1 MGPLTLDPL
10 MLLGKEARLQWSNC
24 YARRPGEEDFAEAV
38 RILAA
43 GGEGLSGLLTH
54 QVPLEAFERAFE
66 IAGDKQSGAV
76 KVTVIP

>member
-1 MGPLTLDPL
+1 M
-10 MLLGKEARLQWSNC
+10 
-24 YARRPGEEDFAEAV
+24 

-43 GGEGLSGLLTH
+43 GGEGLSGLITH
-54 QVPLEAFERAFE
+54 EVALDEFERAFE